1 MEMIRYLASMAALV
15 CLTACGSGPAD
26 GVGGVSASE
35 ASALND
41 AAAMLDARAG
51 QIRDK
56 EAGLNP
62 AAMTALRADRDRAEP
77 ADENGSGA
85 KIP

>member
-1 MEMIRYLASMAALV
+1 MNLIRHVVALAAVSVLS
-15 CLTACGSGPAD
+15 ACGPTSDD

-51 QIRDK
+51 AGRAE
-56 EAGLNP
+56 EAVLNP
-62 AAMTALRADRDRAEP
+62 AAITAARADRGRVAPRPEKSHTP
-77 ADENGSGA
+77 
-85 KIP
+85 